1 MAYPR
6 EGDPLGLRFI
16 GLLASIRKLRYPVV
30 GLPVA
35 LAA

>member
-16 GLLASIRKLRYPVV
+16 GLLASTRKLGYSVKVPVS
-30 GLPVA
+30 